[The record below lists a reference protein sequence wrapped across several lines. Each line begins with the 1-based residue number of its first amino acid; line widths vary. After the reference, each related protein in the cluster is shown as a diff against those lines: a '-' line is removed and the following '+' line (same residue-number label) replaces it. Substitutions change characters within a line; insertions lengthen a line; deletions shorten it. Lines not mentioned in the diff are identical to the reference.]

1 MHLKDR
7 LLRRASV
14 DKERTHDSL
23 ALPRFSFEGDN
34 RPLVS
39 TDRLFRQWRD
49 EGIEY
54 DTGYQNVEGALER
67 EGEDEIII
75 TWDGPY
81 DPRNPLNWSQKRKWV
96 VTILVSLF
104 TFISPFSST
113 MVTPALPDISD
124 DFDIPEGFMRQLV
137 MTIFLLGYAQGP
149 FVLAPLSEI
158 FGRVAVLQ
166 YANLIYLLFNT
177 LCGFAQTKQQ
187 MLAFRFLS
195 GIGGAAPQALCNGV
209 LADTWSK
216 EERGKGLAIYGMLTW
231 IAPCVAPICG
241 AYISTGA
248 NWRWIFF
255 STSIFTVFVQLT
267 AFFFLSETFAPA
279 ILAKKAKAVRK
290 AMKGI
295 RQDVVIRTE
304 YDTGDRFSKIL
315 RKRLVLPFI
324 MMFTHPATQAPS
336 IYRAYLYGVMY
347 LMLSTFPLVFEEVYD
362 MDTGVASLNY
372 LSLCLGFM
380 IGLQISHPLMDGLYA
395 RMKLYYNLEEGLPEF
410 RVPPM
415 LLAGILC
422 PIGLFIYGWTAHYGA
437 HWIAPNIGCVI
448 VAIGLIIGFQCCQAY
463 TTDAYEAKYA
473 ASAASV
479 GAFLRTMCGFS
490 FPLFAPRMYEV
501 MGLGWGNSLLAFLTL
516 FLALASPVLLWF
528 YGVKLRAMSRKGLE

>member
-1 MHLKDR
+1 MKSLKFV
-7 LLRRASV
+7 LFRRSPVDEENPRESV
-14 DKERTHDSL
+14 S
-23 ALPRFSFEGDN
+23 LPRFSFEG
-34 RPLVS
+34 VEQ
-39 TDRLFRQWRD
+39 RLLPDHCNADSHYNAGQQ
-49 EGIEY
+49 IA
-54 DTGYQNVEGALER
+54 VEASKR
-67 EGEDEIII
+67 EQDIIV
-75 TWDGPY
+75 TWDGPL
-81 DPRNPLNWSQKRKWV
+81 DPANPLNWSQKRKWV
-96 VTILVSLF
+96 VTMLVSLF

-124 DFDIPEGFMRQLV
+124 DFDIPEGFMQQLV

-158 FGRVAVLQ
+158 FGRVTVLQ
-166 YANLIYLLFNT
+166 YANLVYLLFNT
-177 LCGFAQTKQQ
+177 CCGFAKTKEQ

-195 GIGGAAPQALCNGV
+195 GLGGAAPQALCNGV
-209 LADTWSK
+209 LADTWRK
-216 EERGKGLAIYGMLTW
+216 EERGKGQAIYGMLTW

-241 AYISTGA
+241 AYISQA
-248 NWRWIFF
+248 VSWRWIFF
-255 STSIFTVFVQLT
+255 STSIFTVLVQVT
-267 AFFFLSETFAPA
+267 ALFFLSETFAPA
-279 ILAKKAKAVRK
+279 ILARKAKIVRK

-295 RQDVVIRTE
+295 RPDIVVRTE
-304 YDTGDRFSKIL
+304 YDTGDRFSKII

-362 MDTGVASLNY
+362 MSVGTASLNY

-395 RMKLYYNLEEGLPEF
+395 RLKLKYNVEEGLPEF

-415 LLAGILC
+415 LIAGILC
-422 PIGLFIYGWTAHYGA
+422 PIGLFIYGWTAHYEA

-448 VAIGLIIGFQCCQAY
+448 IAIGLIIGFQCSQAY

-479 GAFLRTMCGFS
+479 GAFMRTMMGFS
-490 FPLFAPRMYEV
+490 FPLFAPQMYETL
-501 MGLGWGNSLLAFLTL
+501 GLGWGNSLLAFLTL
-516 FLALASPVLLWF
+516 FLALVSPVLLWF
-528 YGVKLRAMSRKGLE
+528 YGPKLRAMSTRGLV